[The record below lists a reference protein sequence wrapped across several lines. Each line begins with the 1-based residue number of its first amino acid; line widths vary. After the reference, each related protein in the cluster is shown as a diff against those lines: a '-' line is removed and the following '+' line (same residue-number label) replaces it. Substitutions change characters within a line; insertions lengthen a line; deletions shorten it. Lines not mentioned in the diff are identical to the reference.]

1 VVKRTGVERV
11 RNINRGRKRDREIWK
26 DSNRGE
32 KRKIAHGGDRQKEKG
47 CSWWW
52 RGWVGRGGG
61 WGSGDQGCGKINTAR
76 GVGWRVGGD

>member
-1 VVKRTGVERV
+1 MAKRTGVERL

-32 KRKIAHGGDRQKEKG
+32 KRKIAHGGGDRQKEKG
-47 CSWWW
+47 CSGWW

-61 WGSGDQGCGKINTAR
+61 GGEAGAK
-76 GVGWRVGGD
+76 GVGT